1 MSVKM
6 SDELMNTPKVWY
18 EIIKGYNEK
27 EKIDFSILASI
38 FSEEVT
44 RIVQKNI
51 DPEANIVF
59 EIDEDNK
66 EVHVYNTEAIVVE
79 DSEFESVSDAEKVSL
94 MLYNVPLS
102 AAKKVKS
109 DAQIDDLIKI
119 EVDLLALSKSSNP
132 VVQKTPKIIES
143 SILQAIKKL
152 QKSIV
157 YTKYLE
163 KIGETVKVMF
173 ISKNAKGS
181 WNVQIVDDGVMAH
194 LPANYVSAKRVI
206 NPGSYGDVV
215 IERVEKETK
224 LSQITVSLDSPKLI
238 EKILYNNIPEINS
251 GLIEIVNVQRI
262 PGERT
267 KAVFRVTPGNEHLDV
282 YGAIIGHDSSR
293 INLIISELNFGVNQA
308 DMEKFDVIVHTN
320 DKKEFIRRCMLP
332 GQVVDIVPK
341 NESQNTFYVI
351 TIKAALS
358 AAIGKKGANT
368 MLASKVSYCNL
379 DIITVEE
386 AMQKNISFDDSR
398 IAEVEESLNSFK
410 RYGAVKKAPVRTFNN
425 NRRKA
430 NSYFE
435 NLDLSLEGF
444 DKDILAFREQEQAF
458 FDESNSQNMEFDE
471 LIQQYNNEA
480 VKENAQDSTQSIDQ
494 KLDNI
499 QKDEKLSANDYK
511 KAKEV
516 AKNFKVDK
524 DLSSFGLDGGIDLS
538 DINDEDW

>member
-1 MSVKM
+1 MSVKKN
-6 SDELMNTPKVWY
+6 SELMNAPKIWY

-27 EKIDFSILASI
+27 EKLELSVLADI

-59 EIDEDNK
+59 EIDEENK
-66 EVHVYNTEAIVVE
+66 EVHVYNTEAIVVD
-79 DSEFESVSDAEKVSL
+79 DSEFDDLSEADKVSL

-102 AAKKVKS
+102 VAKKVKN
-109 DAQIDDLIKI
+109 DANVDDTIKI
-119 EVDLLALSKSSNP
+119 EIDLLALSKSTNP

-163 KIGETVKVMF
+163 KIGETVKVTF
-173 ISKNAKGS
+173 ISKNSKGS
-181 WNVQIVDDGVMAH
+181 WNVQIVDDGVIAH

-215 IERVEKETK
+215 IERVEKDTK

-238 EKILYNNIPEINS
+238 EKILYNNIPEISS

-267 KAVFRVTPGNEHLDV
+267 KAVFKASAGNEHLDV
-282 YGAIIGHDSSR
+282 YGAIIGQDSSR
-293 INLIISELNFGVNQA
+293 INLIISEMNQGVNQA
-308 DMEKFDVIVHTN
+308 DKEKFDVIVYTS

-341 NESQNTFYVI
+341 NESQNSFYVI
-351 TIKAALS
+351 TIKAGLS

-368 MLASKVSYCNL
+368 MLASKVSHSNL

-386 AMQKNISFDDSR
+386 AKQKNIPFDESK
-398 IAEVEESLNSFK
+398 IAEVEESLNSFR
-410 RYGAVKKAPVRTFNN
+410 RYGATKKAPTRAFNN
-425 NRRKA
+425 NRRKT

-471 LIQQYNNEA
+471 LIQQYNSES
-480 VKENAQDSTQSIDQ
+480 VKENIESDERSI
-494 KLDNI
+494 
-499 QKDEKLSANDYK
+499 DEKLNEIQREEKLTANDYK

-538 DINDEDW
+538 DIENEEW

>member
-1 MSVKM
+1 MSVKKN
-6 SDELMNTPKVWY
+6 DELMNTPKVWY

-27 EKIDFSILASI
+27 EKIDLSILASI

-102 AAKKVKS
+102 DAKKVKS

-267 KAVFRVTPGNEHLDV
+267 KAVFRATPGNEHLDV

-308 DMEKFDVIVHTN
+308 DMEKFDVIVHAN

-351 TIKAALS
+351 TIKVALS

-368 MLASKVSYCNL
+368 MLASKVSHCNL

-386 AMQKNISFDDSR
+386 AMQKNISFDDFR